1 MLYSKLFSKSLKEV
15 KKYDSI
21 NATLLQKG
29 GFINQVMAGVYNYLP
44 LGLRVLKKIE
54 KIVRVQ
60 MDSIGGQELLMSV
73 LQPKENWQKTGR
85 WENMNIL
92 FKLKGAG
99 NKDLT
104 LGPTHEEMVTPLAQ
118 KMIFSY
124 KDLPAAVYQIQTKFR
139 NEPRAKSGIL
149 RGREFIMKDM
159 YSFHASKEDLDVF
172 YEKVERAYE
181 RIWEYLGLKDI
192 TLKTYASGGTFSK
205 YSHEYQTLCDTGED
219 TIYVCNKCKIAIS
232 EELISK
238 NKACVQCGNP
248 NLSKKKAIEAGNIFK
263 LQTKFSDA
271 FNFKFIDNDGETKT
285 VQMGC
290 YGLGITR
297 IMGILAEVCNDEKG
311 IIWPETVSPYKV
323 HLIGLNLEDKIIKQ
337 RVFKVYEKLQK
348 ANIEVLFDDR
358 MNVSA
363 GEKFANADL
372 VGITWRLII
381 SKQTKDKIEIKK
393 RDNSKGKLMQLQ
405 SLIKILSNKT

>member
-15 KKYDSI
+15 RKYDSI

-29 GFINQVMAGVYNYLP
+29 GFIHQVMAGVYNYLP

-54 KIVRVQ
+54 EIIRFE

-85 WENMNIL
+85 WDSMNIL

-99 NKDLT
+99 DKEMT
-104 LGPTHEEMVTPLAQ
+104 LGPTHEEVVTPLAQ

-124 KDLPAAVYQIQTKFR
+124 KDLPSAVYQIQTKFR

-159 YSFHASKEDLDVF
+159 YSFHASEKDLGIF

-181 RIWEYLGLKDI
+181 RIWKHLGIGDI

-219 TIYVCNKCKIAIS
+219 TIYVCDKCKIATS
-232 EELISK
+232 EGLISK
-238 NKACVQCGNP
+238 NKGCAQCNNT
-248 NLSKKKAIEAGNIFK
+248 NLIKKKAIEAGNIFK

-271 FNFKFIDNDGETKT
+271 FNFKFIDKDGKAKA

-297 IMGILAEVCNDEKG
+297 VMGILAEVCNDDKG
-311 IIWPETVSPYKV
+311 IIWPESVSPYKV
-323 HLIGLNLEDKIIKQ
+323 HLIGLNLEDELIKKRAFKI
-337 RVFKVYEKLQK
+337 YEKLQK
-348 ANIEVLFDDR
+348 ANIDVLFDDR
-358 MNVSA
+358 INISA
-363 GEKFANADL
+363 GEKFPNADL
-372 VGITWRLII
+372 IGITWRLVV
-381 SKQTKDKIEIKK
+381 SKQTGDKIEAKK
-393 RDNSKGKLMQLQ
+393 RNNSKGELMQLQ
-405 SLIKILSNKT
+405 NLIKFLINL